1 MAVYTQTD
9 TPALVVDNVFLQT
22 STSVGD
28 GGSVIKNY
36 NWAVHYTPDGRD
48 QTVLIIGSTANAAAV
63 EQTTPIIHKDLS
75 KDNFLANALPSINL
89 HAQFVSATTQ
99 AELDWRS

>member
-48 QTVLIIGSTANAAAV
+48 QTVLIIGSY
-63 EQTTPIIHKDLS
+63 S
-75 KDNFLANALPSINL
+75 KCSCSRTNYSYNS
-89 HAQFVSATTQ
+89 
-99 AELDWRS
+99 